1 MEVVVTHFKIIFH
14 PLSGETEANCD
25 IAQYIAAISMN
36 TDSYKLAPDIET
48 EYPAGDIP
56 ASPAV

>member
-1 MEVVVTHFKIIFH
+1 
-14 PLSGETEANCD
+14 
-25 IAQYIAAISMN
+25 MN

-56 ASPAV
+56 ASPAVWSAGYIPDGTAAIECDVLLQDWM